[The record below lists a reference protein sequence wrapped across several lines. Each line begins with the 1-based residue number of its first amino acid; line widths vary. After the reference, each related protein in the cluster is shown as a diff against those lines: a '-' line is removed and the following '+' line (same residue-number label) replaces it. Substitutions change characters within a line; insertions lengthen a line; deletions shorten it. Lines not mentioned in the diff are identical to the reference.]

1 MRASDVMSINLCVAN
16 PDTPVNEI
24 ARQLCDRNISALPI
38 VDDQNR
44 VVGIVSEGD
53 LMRRVELGTS
63 PRRSWWLDL
72 FSSNAELAQDY
83 VKTHGRTAKDV
94 MTRSPVVVEESTDLT
109 EVARLLELK
118 RIKRVPVVRE
128 GKLVGVVSRADIV
141 RGLIVASKSWGR
153 PRAVD
158 DEKIRATILAE
169 IQKMPFASAAFIN
182 VVVDHGEVH
191 IWGHVE
197 TPQQRDAI
205 RVAAENV
212 RGVGLVVDNMVEW
225 RVPAYI

>member
-1 MRASDVMSINLCVAN
+1 M
-16 PDTPVNEI
+16 
-24 ARQLCDRNISALPI
+24 
-38 VDDQNR
+38 
-44 VVGIVSEGD
+44 
-53 LMRRVELGTS
+53 
-63 PRRSWWLDL
+63 
-72 FSSNAELAQDY
+72 
-83 VKTHGRTAKDV
+83 KTHGRTAKDV

>member
-1 MRASDVMSINLCVAN
+1 MRAADVMSINVCVAKA
-16 PDTPVNEI
+16 DTPINEI

-38 VDDQNR
+38 VDDENR
-44 VVGIVSEGD
+44 VLGIVSEGD

-63 PRRSWWLDL
+63 SRRSWWLDL
-72 FSSNAELAQDY
+72 FSSNAALAQDY

-94 MTRSPVVVEESTDLT
+94 MTKPALTVEESADLT
-109 EVARLLELK
+109 DVARLLESM
-118 RIKRVPVVRE
+118 RIKRVPVVRD

-141 RGLIVASKSWGR
+141 RGLIVAAKSWGR

-158 DEKIRATILAE
+158 DEKIRTAILE
-169 IQKMPFASAAFIN
+169 EVQRMPFASAAFIN

-197 TPQQRDAI
+197 TPEQRSAI

-212 RGVGLVVDNMVEW
+212 RGVGQVIDNMVEW
-225 RVPAYI
+225 RVPAYV

>member
-1 MRASDVMSINLCVAN
+1 MRASDVMSINLCVAK
-16 PDTPVNEI
+16 PDTPINEI

-38 VDDQNR
+38 VDGQNR
-44 VVGIVSEGD
+44 VLGVVSEGD

-72 FSSNAELAQDY
+72 FSSNAALAQDY

-94 MTRSPVVVEESTDLT
+94 MTRPAVVIEESTDLT
-109 EVARLLELK
+109 EVARLLEMR
-118 RIKRVPVVRE
+118 RIKRVPVVRD

-153 PRAVD
+153 PRRVD
-158 DEKIRATILAE
+158 DEKIRTAILAE
-169 IQKMPFASAAFIN
+169 IQRMPFASVAFIN

-191 IWGHVE
+191 VWGHVE
-197 TPQQRDAI
+197 TPEQRSAI

-212 RGVGLVVDNMVEW
+212 RGVGQVIDNMVEW
-225 RVPAYI
+225 RVPAYV